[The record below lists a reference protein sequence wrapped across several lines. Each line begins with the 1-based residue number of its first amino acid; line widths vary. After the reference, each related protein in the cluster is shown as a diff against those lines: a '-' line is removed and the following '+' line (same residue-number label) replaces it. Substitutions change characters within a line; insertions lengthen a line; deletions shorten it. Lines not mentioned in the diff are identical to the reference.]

1 MRSSFKPKI
10 KKSTIKCVELLHMDI
25 CGPIRVRSRGRKMY
39 VFVIIDNFSTFTW
52 TLFLASKEVSFETL
66 TIFFKKIVKT
76 LGLSLISIKYDHG
89 T

>member
-39 VFVIIDNFSTFTW
+39 VFVIIDNFSIFTW
-52 TLFLASKEVSFETL
+52 TLFLASKEDSFESL
-66 TIFFKKIVKT
+66 SVFLKKIVKNSRII
-76 LGLSLISIKYDHG
+76 LDFHKI
-89 T
+89 

>member
-1 MRSSFKPKI
+1 
-10 KKSTIKCVELLHMDI
+10 MDI
-25 CGPIRVRSRGRKMY
+25 CGPIRVRSRGGKMY

-52 TLFLASKEVSFETL
+52 MLFLPSKEVSFETL
-66 TIFFKKIVKT
+66 TIFFNKIVKT